1 MDDDVFDAISR
12 AEDSGDPQVRLD
24 ISRVMFMSS
33 EMIAKLIRAQK
44 LAKELGIEIV
54 IVNASA
60 NIHEVF
66 NITRLNK
73 VFKFEAR

>member
-1 MDDDVFDAISR
+1 MDDEVFDAISR
-12 AEDSGDPQVRLD
+12 AGDSGDPQVRLD
-24 ISRVMFMSS
+24 FSRVMFMSS

-66 NITRLNK
+66 NITGLK
-73 VFKFEAR
+73 CESA